1 MLEAH
6 VEQRTM
12 LFPVHERTGERR
24 PCRLCGLPAAAFS
37 TPIASETLT
46 YCHTCLSNA
55 LNGLFNDQARAAIA
69 VRQLGEREFDG
80 QPMLASQLNTLHVN
94 PEAPLSGADVDRLL
108 LLRFAVA
115 RKDVAWTLLLEA
127 AGFAEFGLRTSR
139 GTLIRARDGH
149 LCLSLRERA
158 VCDFLH
164 QHGIEHDREP
174 PYPRDPDY
182 NPSGLRRADWKL
194 NDGTFVE
201 FWGMTTNPQ
210 YAAKTVEKRQLAQRH
225 RIRLIEL
232 DDDSLAN
239 LSETFGRWL
248 PADVESSWSWSPLR
262 PARPVASPP
271 RAKKQP
277 KDGGG
282 NEYNTQAR
290 RDRVSRCA
298 TAVDLQQHGLSRA
311 DIARQRGTTTDG
323 VKALLRDGKFYADP
337 ASDTA
342 RAARAAAASDA
353 QKVGSTRD
361 EFKTALGLSQ
371 PKAVEAW
378 RDAAVL
384 GDENSA

>member
-1 MLEAH
+1 M
-6 VEQRTM
+6 
-12 LFPVHERTGERR
+12 
-24 PCRLCGLPAAAFS
+24 
-37 TPIASETLT
+37 
-46 YCHTCLSNA
+46 
-55 LNGLFNDQARAAIA
+55 
-69 VRQLGEREFDG
+69 
-80 QPMLASQLNTLHVN
+80 
-94 PEAPLSGADVDRLL
+94 
-108 LLRFAVA
+108 
-115 RKDVAWTLLLEA
+115 
-127 AGFAEFGLRTSR
+127 
-139 GTLIRARDGH
+139 
-149 LCLSLRERA
+149 
-158 VCDFLH
+158 CDFLH

-210 YAAKTVEKRQLAQRH
+210 CAAKTVEKRQLAQRH

-311 DIARQRGTTTDG
+311 DIARQLGTTTDA

-353 QKVGSTRD
+353 QQVGGTRD

-384 GDENSA
+384 RDDNPA